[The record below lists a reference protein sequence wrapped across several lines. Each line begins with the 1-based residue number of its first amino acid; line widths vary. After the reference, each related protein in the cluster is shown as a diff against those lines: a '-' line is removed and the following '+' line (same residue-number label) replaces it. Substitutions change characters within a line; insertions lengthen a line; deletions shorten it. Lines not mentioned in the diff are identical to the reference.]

1 LALASSVVLGIFRQI
16 TLRTRFSDRVDNGR
30 TFHGFQ
36 PLELFLQALGPAH
49 GQRNGR
55 HVVSQTKVE
64 NAPDGAFSVKVGILA
79 RAGSRVKAKTGERRG
94 RPKQN
99 PGSGR
104 NRGNQGHI
112 VVKVH
117 GNCKPP
123 EKPLFS
129 PHFAAVTR

>member
-1 LALASSVVLGIFRQI
+1 M
-16 TLRTRFSDRVDNGR
+16 
-30 TFHGFQ
+30 
-36 PLELFLQALGPAH
+36 
-49 GQRNGR
+49 
-55 HVVSQTKVE
+55 
-64 NAPDGAFSVKVGILA
+64 KVGILA

-129 PHFAAVTR
+129 PHFAAVTRQNPSFFSVFPDPPESRMGQAAIARHGAGVA